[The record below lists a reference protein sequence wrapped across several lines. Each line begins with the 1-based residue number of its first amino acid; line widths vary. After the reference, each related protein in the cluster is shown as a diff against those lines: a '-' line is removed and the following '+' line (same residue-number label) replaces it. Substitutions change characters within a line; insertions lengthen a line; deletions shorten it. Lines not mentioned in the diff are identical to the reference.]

1 MTKKSIKRKK
11 SSIKKS
17 STQKSANKEVKKNSS
32 LSKLPA
38 KLLTKS
44 RSVRS
49 KENTLA
55 YYNCLMDQVA
65 SPLNQRVKITA
76 MCHQCKHNKGK
87 VQVAKQAE
95 KQQLVK
101 EVAQNYLAFGK
112 SLSNLLHDDIVG
124 CVKEKKK

>member
-1 MTKKSIKRKK
+1 MTKKAIKPKK
-11 SSIKKS
+11 SSIKES
-17 STQKSANKEVKKNSS
+17 SAQKSANKEIKKNSS
-32 LSKLPA
+32 LSKPTT
-38 KLLTKS
+38 KLLTP

-55 YYNCLMDQVA
+55 YYNCLIDQVA

-87 VQVAKQAE
+87 VQVAKEAE

-112 SLSNLLHDDIVG
+112 SLSNLLHADIT
-124 CVKEKKK
+124 CCEK